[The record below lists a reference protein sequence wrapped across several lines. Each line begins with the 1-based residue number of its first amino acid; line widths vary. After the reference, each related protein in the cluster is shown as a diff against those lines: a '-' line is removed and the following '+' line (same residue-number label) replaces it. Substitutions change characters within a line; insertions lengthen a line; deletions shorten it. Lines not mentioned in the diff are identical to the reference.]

1 MELYSTNQQ
10 SPNVSLKE
18 ALFRGLPPD
27 NGLYL
32 PVNIPHL
39 GAGFFDEI
47 ENLELS
53 SIALAV
59 CNALFADEVNKN
71 DLSEIVNDAINFDA
85 PLQELDYQT
94 YVLELFHGPTLAFKD
109 FGARFM
115 ARLMAHFL
123 QQEKKEL
130 NILVATSG
138 DTGSAVANGFY
149 EVDGIRVIV
158 LYPKGKISPY
168 QEKQITTLG
177 KNIVAVEVDG
187 TFDDCQALVKSAFL
201 DITLN
206 TMINLTSA
214 NSINIGRLIPQS
226 FYYFYAY
233 AKLKTQQKPLVFSV
247 PSGNFGNLCAGI
259 IAHKMG
265 LPVEKF
271 VAATNINDIIPKYL
285 TSGKF
290 APTPSKKTISNAMD
304 VGNPSNFVRL
314 QALFNHEEQLIKDKI
329 WGAAYTDQQTL
340 KAIEDISADFEY
352 TLDPHTAIGYLGL
365 QDYFTASKEKEQI
378 GVVLATAHPSKF
390 IDVVEKATGSKV
402 IIPDR
407 LRELLDRNKMA
418 IPLKNDFEELKA
430 LILGVASR

>member
-32 PVNIPHL
+32 PVNIPQL

-47 ENLELS
+47 EKLDLQG
-53 SIALAV
+53 IAFAV
-59 CNALFADEVNKN
+59 CKALFADEVNEA
-71 DLSEIVNDAINFDA
+71 DLRQIVKDAINFDA
-85 PLQELDYQT
+85 PLEEIDPQT
-94 YVLELFHGPTLAFKD
+94 YILELFHGPTLAFKD

-123 QQEKKEL
+123 QREKKEL

-187 TFDDCQALVKSAFL
+187 TFDDCQALVKRSFL
-201 DITLN
+201 DVTLN

-233 AKLKTQQKPLVFSV
+233 AKLKIQQKPLIFSV

-259 IAHKMG
+259 IAYKMG

-271 VAATNINDIIPKYL
+271 IAATNINDIIPKYL
-285 TSGKF
+285 TSGEYSP
-290 APTPSKKTISNAMD
+290 APSKKTISNAMD

-314 QALFNHEEQLIKDKI
+314 KALFNQEEQLIKDKI

-340 KAIEDISADFEY
+340 KAIGDISANLEY

-365 QDYFTASKEKEQI
+365 QDYFNINKEQEHI

-390 IDVVEKATGSKV
+390 IEVVEKATDSKV

-407 LRELLDRNKMA
+407 LRELLNRKKMA

-430 LILGVASR
+430 LLLGLASR